1 MREKPPLSKIIAA
14 VSAVIVFLFVF
25 ILLIIWTL
33 RIYEDRRREDLQGE
47 IDKVTAEGGESALLA
62 LGGYEI
68 DNIFYSDDGLIL
80 FEEGDKDWLYSADEL
95 QNISVYRQ
103 CAPSVVEIYTEN
115 NLSGATGC
123 GVIISS
129 DGYIVTNTHVVNAG
143 GSLSV
148 KFHDGSVE
156 DASVVGTDPVTDI
169 AVIRVDDS
177 TRMLMPLAF
186 RSADEL
192 VVGQK
197 VIAIGSPYGY
207 SWSQSVGTISAL
219 ERTVTSSQ
227 GVSLSM
233 LIQTDAQINPGNSG
247 GPLLDGKGNMIGL
260 ITAIYSTSGS
270 AQGVSFAIPVNT
282 VIEVAS
288 EIIRLG
294 HVDRGTLDILC
305 VELNPMIVDYASL
318 PVSEGILI
326 SQVIPAGEADSAG
339 LRGGSRAVQY
349 GNSVIYLGGDVITA
363 LDDTPVRGYSDY
375 YAFMAASDSGDKVDV
390 TVNRNGDEIVIKN
403 VPLVEQTL
411 ENMRWV
417 IR

>member
-14 VSAVIVFLFVF
+14 VSAVIVFLIVF

-47 IDKVTAEGGESALLA
+47 IDKVTAEGGEAALLA

-129 DGYIVTNTHVVNAG
+129 DGYIVTNTHVVNAR

-177 TRMLMPLAF
+177 TRTLMPLAF

-207 SWSQSVGTISAL
+207 SWSQSVGMISAL

-339 LRGGSRAVQY
+339 LRGGIRAVQY

-390 TVNRNGDEIVIKN
+390 SVNRNGDEIVIKN

>member
-47 IDKVTAEGGESALLA
+47 IDKVTAEGGEAALLA

-80 FEEGDKDWLYSADEL
+80 FEEGDNDWLYSADEL

-156 DASVVGTDPVTDI
+156 NAFLVGTDPVTDI

>member
-1 MREKPPLSKIIAA
+1 
-14 VSAVIVFLFVF
+14 
-25 ILLIIWTL
+25 
-33 RIYEDRRREDLQGE
+33 
-47 IDKVTAEGGESALLA
+47 
-62 LGGYEI
+62 
-68 DNIFYSDDGLIL
+68 
-80 FEEGDKDWLYSADEL
+80 
-95 QNISVYRQ
+95 
-103 CAPSVVEIYTEN
+103 
-115 NLSGATGC
+115 
-123 GVIISS
+123 
-129 DGYIVTNTHVVNAG
+129 
-143 GSLSV
+143 
-148 KFHDGSVE
+148 
-156 DASVVGTDPVTDI
+156 
-169 AVIRVDDS
+169 
-177 TRMLMPLAF
+177 
-186 RSADEL
+186 
-192 VVGQK
+192 
-197 VIAIGSPYGY
+197 
-207 SWSQSVGTISAL
+207 
-219 ERTVTSSQ
+219 
-227 GVSLSM
+227 M

-247 GPLLDGKGNMIGL
+247 GPLIDGKGNMIGL

>member
-47 IDKVTAEGGESALLA
+47 IDKVTAEGGEAALLA

-326 SQVIPAGEADSAG
+326 SQVIPAGEADSTG

>member
-25 ILLIIWTL
+25 ILLTIWTL

-47 IDKVTAEGGESALLA
+47 IDKVTAEGGEAALLA

-177 TRMLMPLAF
+177 TRTLMPLAF

>member
-1 MREKPPLSKIIAA
+1 MREKPPLSKIIAS

-47 IDKVTAEGGESALLA
+47 IDKVTAEGGEAALLA

>member
-1 MREKPPLSKIIAA
+1 MREKTPLSKIIAV
-14 VSAVIVFLFVF
+14 VSAAIVFLFLF

-33 RIYEDRRREDLQGE
+33 RIYEDRRREDLQSE
-47 IDKVTAEGGESALLA
+47 IDKVTAEGGEAALLA

-103 CAPSVVEIYTEN
+103 CAPSVVEIYSGN
-115 NLSGATGC
+115 NLSGASGC

-207 SWSQSVGTISAL
+207 SWSQSVGTISAID
-219 ERTVTSSQ
+219 RTVTSSQ

-326 SQVIPAGEADSAG
+326 SQVIPAGEADGAG

-363 LDDTPVRGYSDY
+363 LDGTPVRGYSDY

>member
-1 MREKPPLSKIIAA
+1 MREKTPLSKIIAV
-14 VSAVIVFLFVF
+14 VSAAIVFLFLF

-33 RIYEDRRREDLQGE
+33 RIYEDRRREDLQSE
-47 IDKVTAEGGESALLA
+47 IDKVTAEGGEAALLA

-103 CAPSVVEIYTEN
+103 CAPSVVEIYSGN
-115 NLSGATGC
+115 NLSGASGC

-207 SWSQSVGTISAL
+207 SWSQSVGTISAID
-219 ERTVTSSQ
+219 RTVTSSQ

-326 SQVIPAGEADSAG
+326 SQVIPAGEADGAG

-363 LDDTPVRGYSDY
+363 LDGTPVRGYSDY

-390 TVNRNGDEIVIKN
+390 TVNRNGDDIVIKN

>member
-1 MREKPPLSKIIAA
+1 MREKTPLSKIIAV
-14 VSAVIVFLFVF
+14 VSAAIVFLFLF

-33 RIYEDRRREDLQGE
+33 RIYEDRRREDLQSE
-47 IDKVTAEGGESALLA
+47 IDKVTAEGGEAALLA

-103 CAPSVVEIYTEN
+103 CAPSVVEIYSGN
-115 NLSGATGC
+115 NLSGASGC

-148 KFHDGSVE
+148 KFHDGRVE
-156 DASVVGTDPVTDI
+156 DASLVGTDPVTDI
-169 AVIRVDDS
+169 AVIKVSS
-177 TRMLMPLAF
+177 TRTLIPLAF

-326 SQVIPAGEADSAG
+326 SQVIPAGEADGAG

-363 LDDTPVRGYSDY
+363 LDGTPVRGYSDY

-390 TVNRNGDEIVIKN
+390 TVNRNGDDIVIKN

>member
-47 IDKVTAEGGESALLA
+47 IDKVTAEGGEAALLA

-103 CAPSVVEIYTEN
+103 CAPSVVEIYTED

>member
-47 IDKVTAEGGESALLA
+47 IDKVTAEGGEAALLA

-103 CAPSVVEIYTEN
+103 CTPSVVEIYTEN

>member
-33 RIYEDRRREDLQGE
+33 RIYEDRRMEDLQGE
-47 IDKVTAEGGESALLA
+47 IDKVTAEGGEAALLA

-80 FEEGDKDWLYSADEL
+80 FEEGDRDWLYSADEL

-103 CAPSVVEIYTEN
+103 SAPSVVEIYTEN

-177 TRMLMPLAF
+177 TRTLMPLAF

-197 VIAIGSPYGY
+197 VIAIGSPYGH

>member
-1 MREKPPLSKIIAA
+1 MREKTQLSKIIAA
-14 VSAVIVFLFVF
+14 ASAAAVFLFIF
-25 ILLIIWTL
+25 IILCVWTA
-33 RIYEDRRREDLQGE
+33 RIYEERRREDLQNE
-47 IDKVTAEGGESALLA
+47 IDKVTREGGQSALLS

-68 DNIFYSDDGLIL
+68 DNIFYSDEGLIL
-80 FEEGDKDWLYSADEL
+80 FEEGEKDWLYSADEM

-103 CAPSVVEIYTEN
+103 CAPSVVEIYSGSL
-115 NLSGATGC
+115 LSSASGC

-129 DGYIVTNTHVVNAG
+129 DGYIVTNTHVAGAG
-143 GSLSV
+143 GTLTV
-148 KFHDGSVE
+148 KFFDGSVA
-156 DASVVGTDPVTDI
+156 DAHLAGTDPLTDI
-169 AVIRVDDS
+169 AVIKVDG
-177 TRMLMPLAF
+177 RENLMPLAF
-186 RSADEL
+186 KSADEL

-219 ERTVTSSQ
+219 ERTVTSS
-227 GVSLSM
+227 GGISLSM

-270 AQGVSFAIPVNT
+270 AQGISFAIPVDT

-326 SQVIPAGEADSAG
+326 SQVIPAGEADKAG
-339 LRGGSRAVQY
+339 LKGGSRAVQY
-349 GNSVIYLGGDVITA
+349 GSSVIYLGGDIITA

-390 TVNRNGDEIVIKN
+390 TVIRNGEKVVIKN
-403 VPLVEQTL
+403 VPLVGQTV

>member
-47 IDKVTAEGGESALLA
+47 IDKVTAEGGEAALLA

-197 VIAIGSPYGY
+197 VIVIGSPYGY

-270 AQGVSFAIPVNT
+270 AQGVTQSDD
-282 VIEVAS
+282 S
-288 EIIRLG
+288 RLRITSGERG
-294 HVDRGTLDILC
+294 HPHL
-305 VELNPMIVDYASL
+305 
-318 PVSEGILI
+318 
-326 SQVIPAGEADSAG
+326 AG
-339 LRGGSRAVQY
+339 
-349 GNSVIYLGGDVITA
+349 
-363 LDDTPVRGYSDY
+363 
-375 YAFMAASDSGDKVDV
+375 DSGG
-390 TVNRNGDEIVIKN
+390 RS
-403 VPLVEQTL
+403 
-411 ENMRWV
+411 
-417 IR
+417 

>member
-47 IDKVTAEGGESALLA
+47 IDKVTAEGGEAALLA

-318 PVSEGILI
+318 PVSDGILI

>member
-47 IDKVTAEGGESALLA
+47 IDKVTAEGGEAALLA

-80 FEEGDKDWLYSADEL
+80 FEEGDNDWLYSADEL

-305 VELNPMIVDYASL
+305 VELNPMIVDYASV

>member
-47 IDKVTAEGGESALLA
+47 IDKVTAEGGEAALLA

-80 FEEGDKDWLYSADEL
+80 FEEGDNDWLYSADEL

>member
-1 MREKPPLSKIIAA
+1 MREKPPLSKIIAS

>member
-47 IDKVTAEGGESALLA
+47 IDKVTAEGGEAALLA

-411 ENMRWV
+411 ENMRWL